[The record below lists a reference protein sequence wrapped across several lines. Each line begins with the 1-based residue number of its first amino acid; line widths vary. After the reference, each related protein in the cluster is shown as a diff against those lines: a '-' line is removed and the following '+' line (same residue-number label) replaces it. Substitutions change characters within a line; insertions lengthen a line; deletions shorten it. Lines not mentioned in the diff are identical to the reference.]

1 MLLLGLVLE
10 HRDRCVHGLPGQRPL
25 CRGDQSPTASLR
37 TLTDIYSPLSHCR
50 PCLNQLYL
58 AKTFKIA
65 SFILKGSSRARRV

>member
-1 MLLLGLVLE
+1 M
-10 HRDRCVHGLPGQRPL
+10 
-25 CRGDQSPTASLR
+25 
-37 TLTDIYSPLSHCR
+37 DIYSPLSHYQ